1 MDTLY
6 LKLEQK
12 KQVSSE
18 KALLG
23 DVATLVCADSTVTN
37 RLQAVPLAFFSGT
50 KKQRSIFTVTHIIKK
65 IQEIYPTIAITLIGE
80 SDVIIEYVPPKKPSK
95 CWELAK
101 VTIVCLVSFFGAA
114 FTIITFNN
122 DVSVGEV
129 FQQLYTSFTG
139 KAREGATIL
148 EVSYSLGLSLGIIGF
163 FNHVS
168 GHRLTTDPTPIEV
181 EMEQYEYNV
190 NKSLISYDS
199 RKGPHNDPKANT
211 SGTHRSK

>member
-23 DVATLVCADSTVTN
+23 DIATLVCADNTVTN
-37 RLQAVPLAFFSGT
+37 RLQAIPLAFFSGT
-50 KKQRSIFTVTHIIKK
+50 KKQRAIFTVTHIIEK
-65 IQEIYPTIAITLIGE
+65 IQEIYPSIEITLIGE
-80 SDVIIEYVPPKKPSK
+80 TDVIIEYIPPKKPSK
-95 CWELAK
+95 CWEITK
-101 VTIVCLVSFFGAA
+101 VTIVCLISFFGAA

-122 DVSVGEV
+122 DVSAGEV
-129 FQQLYTSFTG
+129 FEHLYTSFTG
-139 KAREGATIL
+139 KVREGATIL
-148 EVSYSLGLSLGIIGF
+148 EITYSLGLSLGIIGF
-163 FNHVS
+163 FNHIS

-199 RKGPHNDPKANT
+199 RKGDQNDSKTNS
-211 SGTHRSK
+211 SGNHRS